1 MEPARQ
7 RSGSADAVAGGAGRD
22 KRQRLFLQCGMGF
35 GVIVGVFIMLCLLL
49 GHVIGRGRRGFA
61 AAVVQLT
68 DTAKADTRTY
78 QHTVIQN
85 GLQVLNIQD
94 KRSNRASFAMAVQ
107 AGSLDDPAELPG
119 LAHFCEHMLFL
130 GTSRYPLPD
139 DYRNFMSAHG
149 GTHNAFTA
157 GEVTVY
163 SGEVPYEA
171 ASDALARF
179 SDFFRA
185 PLFNSDYVQK
195 EVHAIDSEHAKNVQ
209 NPLRRVFETMNA
221 LAETNSPVSRFHT
234 GNVETLYDIPRKEG
248 TNLVDELKR
257 FFKSH
262 YCPSK
267 MRLVTLGPSS
277 LSEQLERVR
286 KEFEGLHEGTSECR
300 KHEVGRSYA
309 KPAPWPA
316 EKMGRW
322 VTMQGTQLQ
331 SELWLLFPLPDVRKH
346 YKSQPLEY
354 VNYVLT
360 YGGEN
365 SLKRILADSLE
376 LVSAI
381 NVMTDFNGAGMSF
394 FLTIKLT
401 PGGREHP
408 ELVLDVLYSY
418 LAAVRRVGVDATLYA
433 SLADLM
439 RLNWD
444 WAQPSHGKD
453 AVTDFAERLT
463 QLPVD
468 HLLSGNSRIDA
479 PDTNVVEELL
489 NQLRPENMNVVL
501 VDPNAT
507 TSAAFSTDEVRVLPH
522 YGVQYT
528 VQDTNNVLGSG
539 AAKRWT
545 TWLDRT
551 PESQIA
557 QEMNAQVLAA
567 GINATYAPKLVVPS
581 KVVGIPKSIP
591 MDFMKAN
598 TSLLDSATSNT
609 TDALVQTLVGTQPL
623 FGQRPQPMLLD
634 IDPPPAATTTSG
646 LEAEQERISGNETVN
661 TPDNITVSNT
671 SSPDNAST
679 PRPIYD
685 AWFRSGW
692 MTTSPEVM
700 VKLVMRP
707 LKLPDEPEPSP
718 VDVMRIG
725 VFSRLL
731 LEDLAPK
738 LFDLTM
744 TGVSYDV
751 DVWTGGATIVL
762 SGFGAILPGLGEKIL
777 SALDAFGKNAG
788 TVTTLEQKRFTRIKQ
803 KLTDDLQTFSNMPV
817 SHALQDLQ
825 LLLTKGPHSAHEK
838 LAALEDVTVD
848 NAKQSVNEL
857 LCSRPMVLTASV
869 IGNIGESEA
878 QSMASS
884 FTRQLKEACMDS
896 ANDTSTYS
904 GGEVEHITPVVKV
917 SQPVEVRAPNPRKGD
932 PNDAIVFSL
941 ISNVSTVE
949 RRVKLALLGQILDPL
964 AFNELRSQR
973 QLGYVVQAG
982 MSQFSNVLAINC
994 LVQSTSLGADQL
1006 EAAIE
1011 YVLTKLMIER
1021 LHTLTAKD
1029 FLGYKDSLRQ
1039 MLVQPPSSIGEEM
1052 EFFWASIVKGG
1063 HCFDLRDQMLRYLDG
1078 PDVTIEALLDE
1089 WTELATPKK
1098 GLRRKVVVK
1107 YFAAGVP
1114 ELPSQADALK
1124 TWTSQGVAK
1133 DTLPMLQRESEK
1145 VIHLS
1150 AADAKARGELS
1161 ERFGYFSTDLK
1172 CELEP
1177 ASENSLR
1184 TSKDSEL
1191 RSAEALPTAFRTSN
1205 RSNWQGST
1213 EGRSGTFL
1221 HKTGQHERQQIQ
1233 LARG

>member
-1 MEPARQ
+1 
-7 RSGSADAVAGGAGRD
+7 
-22 KRQRLFLQCGMGF
+22 MGF

-49 GHVIGRGRRGFA
+49 GHFFGRGRRGFA

-68 DTAKADTRTY
+68 DTAKADIRTY

-94 KRSNRASFAMAVQ
+94 KRSNRAAFAMAVQ
-107 AGSLDDPAELPG
+107 AGSLDDPAEVPG

-130 GTSRYPLPD
+130 GSSRYPLPD

-163 SGEVPYEA
+163 FGEVPYEA

-209 NPLRRVFETMNA
+209 NPLRRVFETMNN
-221 LAETNSPVSRFHT
+221 LAEPGSPVSRFHT

-300 KHEVGRSYA
+300 KREVGRSYA

-376 LVSAI
+376 LVSTI
-381 NVMTDFNGAGMSF
+381 NVMTDFNGGGMSF

-401 PGGREHP
+401 PSGREHP

-418 LAAVRRVGVDATLYA
+418 LAAVRRVGVDATLYS

-468 HLLSGNSRIDA
+468 HLLSGSSRIDA

-507 TSAAFSTDEVRVLPH
+507 SSTAFSSNEVRTLPH

-528 VQDTNNVLGSG
+528 VQDTSNVLGSG
-539 AAKRWT
+539 SIKRWT

-557 QEMNAQVLAA
+557 KEMNAQVLSA

-623 FGQRPQPMLLD
+623 FGPRPQRLELD
-634 IDPPPAATTTSG
+634 IDSAAAAAAAADPS
-646 LEAEQERISGNETVN
+646 QERTAGNETVN
-661 TPDNITVSNT
+661 ATDNITTNNT
-671 SSPDNAST
+671 SSPENAST

-685 AWFRSGW
+685 AWYRSGW

-707 LKLPDEPEPSP
+707 LKLPDEPEPTP

-788 TVTTLEQKRFTRIKQ
+788 TVTTLEQKRFTRITQ

-825 LLLTKGPHSAHEK
+825 LLLTKGPHAAHEK
-838 LAALEDVTVD
+838 LLALENVTVE

-857 LCSRPMVLTASV
+857 LCSRPMILTASV
-869 IGNIGESEA
+869 IGNIGEAEA
-878 QSMASS
+878 QSMTSS
-884 FTRQLKEACMDS
+884 FTKQLKEACMDS
-896 ANDTSTYS
+896 AAENSTYS

-1098 GLRRKVVVK
+1098 GMRRKVVVK
-1107 YFAAGVP
+1107 YFATGVP
-1114 ELPSQADALK
+1114 EVPSQADAMK
-1124 TWTSQGVAK
+1124 TWASQGVAK
-1133 DTLPMLQRESEK
+1133 DTLPMLVRESEK
-1145 VIHLS
+1145 VIRLS

-1184 TSKDSEL
+1184 TSKDSDL
-1191 RSAEALPTAFRTSN
+1191 RSAEALPTAFRTAAN
-1205 RSNWQGST
+1205 RSSWQGSS

-1221 HKTGQHERQQIQ
+1221 HKTGQSERQQIQ